1 MMGMILFT
9 LAAALFANDNAE
21 FLQDA
26 EAKRQAG
33 CTFTYVGKQD
43 IRSDVPH
50 IGVNDKHIYF
60 TMEPCDE

>member
-1 MMGMILFT
+1 MMGTVLIT
-9 LAAALFANDNAE
+9 LAAMLFASDNAE

-43 IRSDVPH
+43 IRPDVPH
-50 IGVNDKHIYF
+50 IGVDEKYIYF
-60 TMEPCDE
+60 TMEPCYD

>member
-1 MMGMILFT
+1 M
-9 LAAALFANDNAE
+9 LFASDNAK

-43 IRSDVPH
+43 IRPDVPH
-50 IGVNDKHIYF
+50 IGVDEKYIYF
-60 TMEPCDE
+60 TMEPCND